1 MANTKAIRLLRDSLT
16 LSPLQKTVLI
26 GTLLGDGCLMPAQAG
41 NARLQVTHCE
51 AQKELVFWKCDIFK
65 DWTLRPPFP
74 RPETQ
79 SWRFRTIS
87 HPELADFR
95 RLFYRGNTKVVPDNI
110 TSLLTEPLSLAVW
123 YMDDGGMGR
132 RDSGTVTFSTHCF
145 SREDI
150 MRLQEC
156 LKANFEMESSI
167 HWDGKGHRLY
177 VPRTSAERLK
187 GLIREHVLPCLVHKL
202 PLTP

>member
-16 LSPLQKTVLI
+16 LSPLQKAVLI
-26 GTLLGDGCLMPAQAG
+26 GTLLGDGCLMPARAG

-51 AQKELVFWKCDIFK
+51 AQKELVFWKYDIFK
-65 DWTLRPPFP
+65 DWTLQPPFP

-87 HPELADFR
+87 HPELAEFR
-95 RLFYRGNTKVVPDNI
+95 RLFYPGNTKIVPDSI

-123 YMDDGGMGR
+123 FMDDGGGWKN
-132 RDSGTVTFSTHCF
+132 SATFSTHCF
-145 SREDI
+145 LREDI
-150 MRLQEC
+150 VRLQEC
-156 LKANFEMESSI
+156 LKVNFELESAI

-177 VPRTSAERLK
+177 VPKMSIERLK
-187 GLIREHVLPCLVHKL
+187 GLIREHVLPCLMYKL